1 METIEMNYE
10 KEFELDTYQKY
21 QKHLPELKVV
31 VSSILFELKKEQGEA
46 FERGA
51 GQPIFKFVSDKDVKS
66 VVDDC
71 ILKDNVKNGI
81 DSIAGIFSEFSKS
94 EIEDMEMDDINPLDL
109 ADDLLFDAQE
119 ELVFNVGLLKIS

>member
-1 METIEMNYE
+1 MNYE
-10 KEFELDTYQKY
+10 NEFELDTYQKY

-31 VSSILFELKKEQGEA
+31 VSSILFELKKEQSEA

-51 GQPIFKFVSDKDVKS
+51 GQPIFKFVSDKDVRS
-66 VVDDC
+66 VVGSC

-81 DSIAGIFSEFSKS
+81 DSIAGIFSQFSES
-94 EIEDMEMDDINPLDL
+94 ELEDMEMDDINPLDL